1 MNTVFSQAPYANM
14 LGIQDLS
21 PVPPVASPEQ
31 LPSFLPHIYI
41 FAQSGPT
48 LPQLVDSNSS
58 VLLYGADSFD
68 PTKPY
73 ANHQTA
79 LLNTVSA
86 AGGAAMV
93 QRVLPSDAAPPAAFG
108 LYLDIVAEPALPQYK
123 RNADGSYQL
132 DVNGNP
138 IQVTGAGATAA
149 GVVAKWVIKTL
160 AANAIG
166 AGVVTAGSFQNS
178 AAVQSQLYP
187 IAEFQASFVG
197 SHGNNLG
204 VNLWAPTALTN
215 PPANTTTIDA
225 TGSYV
230 YRLSFAARANA
241 LATPNTIQSIA
252 GEQSVEF
259 SFEPGIIDPVTE
271 KLLSYDSNVIP
282 SYESIVPGMPATY
295 GPFQQMYVYQ
305 ANLATVRNMI
315 YAVEQPAGLL
325 GSVGQYASSIVNLF
339 GATDPNGVPYY
350 NFKLQGP
357 AQNGLLLGQNVTQY
371 ALGGSDGTMSFTTFD
386 TAVQNQLQNYGS
398 LEASLLD
405 AAMYPQ
411 SVLIDSGFTIATKKA
426 FATPMSLRK
435 DIAVVLS
442 TQDVSQPQNDAS
454 AESSIAVALRTY
466 FNNFPESTVY
476 GTPVCRAMI
485 IAQSGQLINSA
496 FQGYYPLTL
505 QFAQK
510 AVAYMGAG
518 NGIWKSGFGYDSW
531 PNNQITMFKN
541 VNNAYKPALARNA
554 DWQTGLVWAQN
565 ADRKSLFWPQTQTV
579 YTDAS
584 SVLNSSITMFA
595 CVELEKVCQRVWT
608 QLTGAQGLTNNQF
621 ITKSNN
627 LINANVV
634 NRFDNRFVISASTYF
649 TQQDIAN
656 GNTWSCKITI
666 AAPTQKTVGTFTI
679 TAVRSDSVQSSSAKT
694 GA

>member
-1 MNTVFSQAPYANM
+1 MNTVFSQAPFANL
-14 LGIQDLS
+14 LGIQDIS
-21 PVPPVASPEQ
+21 PVPPVVSPEQ
-31 LPSFLPHIYI
+31 LPTFLPHQYI
-41 FAQSGPT
+41 FAQTGPT

-58 VLLYGADSFD
+58 IALYGTDSFD
-68 PTKPY
+68 PTKNY
-73 ANHQTA
+73 ATHQTA
-79 LLNTVSA
+79 LLNTIFG

-108 LYLDIVAEPALPQYK
+108 LYLDLVAEPALPQYQ
-123 RNADGSYQL
+123 RNADGSYKL

-149 GVVAKWVIKTL
+149 GVLGRWVVQALTD
-160 AANAIG
+160 NAIG
-166 AGVVTAGSFQNS
+166 QGQVLAGSFQNS
-178 AAVQSQLYP
+178 VGTQSQLYP
-187 IAEFQASFVG
+187 IVEFQTSFAG
-197 SHGNNLG
+197 SAGDNLG
-204 VNLWAPTALTN
+204 VAIWAPTANTS
-215 PPANTTTIDA
+215 PAANAATIDS

-230 YRLSFAARANA
+230 YRLSFAKRQNS
-241 LATPNTIQSIA
+241 LSTPNTVQTID

-259 SFEPGIIDPVTE
+259 AFEPGIIDPYTE
-271 KLLSYDSNVIP
+271 QLLSYDSNVIP
-282 SYESIVPGMPATY
+282 RYENVVPGTPPTY
-295 GPFQQMYVYQ
+295 GPFQAMHVYSN
-305 ANLATVRNMI
+305 NLATVRNQI
-315 YAVEQPAGLL
+315 YAAEQPAGLL
-325 GSVGQYASSIVNLF
+325 GTANQYTGAIVNIF

-357 AQNGLLLGQNVTQY
+357 AQNGLLLGQNVVHY
-371 ALGGSDGTMSFTTFD
+371 ALGGSDGTMSFTSFD

-398 LEASLLD
+398 LEATLLD

-411 SVLIDSGFTIATKKA
+411 SVIMDSGFSIATKKA
-426 FATPMSLRK
+426 MAIPMSLRK
-435 DIAVVLS
+435 DIAIVVS
-442 TQDVSQPQNDAS
+442 TQDASQPQNDAS
-454 AESSIAVALRTY
+454 SESSIAVALRTY

-505 QFAQK
+505 EFAKK
-510 AVAYMGAG
+510 AVNYMGAG
-518 NGIWKSGFGYDSW
+518 NGIWKSGFGYDTW

-541 VNNAYKPALARNA
+541 VNNAYKPAAARNA

-579 YTDAS
+579 YTDSS

-608 QLTGAQGLTNNQF
+608 QLTGSQGLTNNQF

-634 NRFDNRFVISASTYF
+634 NRFDNRFIITASTYF
-649 TQQDIAN
+649 SQQDIAN

-679 TAVRSDSVQSSSAKT
+679 TATRSDSTQTSTTSA
-694 GA
+694 